1 MKKAKT
7 QDLAFWG
14 QLLMVG
20 IPGPR
25 LDPVARE
32 LVRDLE
38 VGGIILFSRNLE
50 TPEQVWELTRDL
62 QREALAATGRPLLLA
77 LDQEGGRVQ
86 RLKAPF
92 TIIPPARELGAAS
105 TPEQVEALSRQVAR
119 ELALV
124 GLNLNLAPVLDVA
137 RNSHCPLWDRSYG
150 SDPKWVAA
158 MGVAAIRGFLAG
170 GVMPVAKHFPGLGD
184 TVIDSHEELALAESE
199 NSSREMDLL
208 PFHRAV
214 AAGVPAIMTAHLLVP
229 RWDSRPAT
237 LSLPIL
243 RKLRRELG
251 FGGVIITDDLEMG
264 AISRRMPVPQGAEQA
279 LAAGADLLLICNN
292 WQAAWDTAA
301 TLGQDVCLALRG
313 LEAAARL
320 HSLRVRVSPEP
331 ADLATVREYFSSPR

>member
-1 MKKAKT
+1 
-7 QDLAFWG
+7 
-14 QLLMVG
+14 
-20 IPGPR
+20 
-25 LDPVARE
+25 
-32 LVRDLE
+32 
-38 VGGIILFSRNLE
+38 
-50 TPEQVWELTRDL
+50 
-62 QREALAATGRPLLLA
+62 
-77 LDQEGGRVQ
+77 
-86 RLKAPF
+86 
-92 TIIPPARELGAAS
+92 
-105 TPEQVEALSRQVAR
+105 
-119 ELALV
+119 V

-150 SDPKWVAA
+150 SDPEWVAA

-199 NSSREMDLL
+199 NSNRETDLL

-214 AAGVPAIMTAHLLVP
+214 AAGVPAIMIAHLLVP
-229 RWDSRPAT
+229 QWDSRPAT

-243 RKLRRELG
+243 RKLRRDLG

-264 AISRRMPVPQGAEQA
+264 AISRRLPVTQGAGQA

-301 TLGQDVCLALRG
+301 TLGQDACLALRG

-320 HSLRVRVSPEP
+320 HLLRARVNP
-331 ADLATVREYFSSPR
+331 APTDLAMVKEYFFPRGIGD